1 MCVNM
6 GDTDC
11 ITVCLYV
18 CMYMG
23 WCIYVY
29 RWEKCMG
36 VSVCMCISEV
46 FETLPFFCWVNL
58 FRNTFY
64 IFIFIIYILKYIN
77 I

>member
-1 MCVNM
+1 M
-6 GDTDC
+6 DIDC

-18 CMYMG
+18 CVHMG
-23 WCIYVY
+23 WYICVC
-29 RWEKCMG
+29 RWEECLS
-36 VSVCMCISEV
+36 VSVYMYVSEV

-58 FRNTFY
+58 YRNIFY